1 MSFFKSLG
9 RKLSGATRWVGRQ
22 IKHAGQLQGKF
33 LNTVNSGAKTLGRV
47 VSKLPAGDKV
57 VSAVRNVIDNAKVP
71 FINKSIGDLYKTGQ
85 NFSKNVEGL
94 GRSVNDLGYSMQTND
109 RQKQLASMRAVRD
122 RAMNAKSTLQTLR
135 K

>member
-94 GRSVNDLGYSMQTND
+94 GRS
-109 RQKQLASMRAVRD
+109 D

>member
-33 LNTVNSGAKTLGRV
+33 LDTVNSGAKTLGRA
-47 VSKLPAGDKV
+47 VSKLPGGEKV

-71 FINKSIGDLYKTGQ
+71 FINKSIGDLYRTGQ
-85 NFSKNVEGL
+85 NFSDNVEGL
-94 GRSVNDLGYSMQTND
+94 GRSVNDLGYAMKTTD

-135 K
+135 N